1 MVMMVRLTEGLYWF
15 SALGCG
21 LIAGVFYAFSSF
33 VMPALSR
40 LPAVQGVLAMQ
51 EINRMALTRPFLV
64 VFVGTALSC
73 VLLAVL
79 SALDLSDARARWRL
93 VSCAAYLVGTFLL
106 TIAYHVPRNEALD
119 RVDATSL
126 EAAARWGAYLA
137 EWVPGNHARAGA
149 ALLGL
154 IGLMLG
160 R

>member
-1 MVMMVRLTEGLYWF
+1 MMVRLTDGLYWF

-40 LPAVQGVLAMQ
+40 LPAARGVLAMQ
-51 EINRMALTRPFLV
+51 EINRMALTRPFLA

-73 VLLAVL
+73 LLLAIV
-79 SALDLSDARARWRL
+79 SAVDLCEARARWRL
-93 VSCAAYLVGTFLL
+93 VSCASYLVGTFLL

-119 RVDATSL
+119 RISPVSL
-126 EAAARWGAYLA
+126 EAAARWVEYFA

>member
-1 MVMMVRLTEGLYWF
+1 MVRLTEGLYWF

-40 LPAVQGVLAMQ
+40 LPAAQGVQVMH
-51 EINRMALTRPFLV
+51 EINRMAVTKPFLV

-73 VLLAVL
+73 LLLALV
-79 SALDLSDARARWRL
+79 SALDLGNAPARWRL
-93 VSCAAYLVGTFLL
+93 VASASYLVGTFLL

-119 RVDATSL
+119 RVSPASL
-126 EAAARWGAYLA
+126 EAAARWASYLA
-137 EWVPGNHARAGA
+137 EWVPGNHVRAGA

-154 IGLMLG
+154 IGLIVG

>member
-1 MVMMVRLTEGLYWF
+1 MMVRLTDGLYWF

-40 LPAVQGVLAMQ
+40 LPASQGVLAMQ
-51 EINRMALTRPFLV
+51 EINRMALTKPFLV

-73 VLLAVL
+73 LLLGIV
-79 SALDLSDARARWRL
+79 SAFELGEARARWRL
-93 VSCAAYLVGTFLL
+93 ASCAAYLVGSFLL
-106 TIAYHVPRNEALD
+106 TVAYHVPRNEALD
-119 RVDATSL
+119 RINPVSL
-126 EAAARWGAYLA
+126 DAAARWVNYLA

-149 ALLGL
+149 ALLGS